1 MRASSYNIYVKLI
14 EDDAHLIIQ
23 GYTGAIDKVN
33 GAVYRYLQ
41 SEGKS
46 GSASASTVQ
55 HLEGRGYLTERSV
68 DEEREHVRKTAEI
81 IHRRNLQGAGFIF
94 APTFSCQLRCT
105 YCYEAPISHKE
116 DEASL
121 AVMTSEHVRSAYAA
135 IDEIV
140 DRFCKRP
147 PREVTLYGG
156 EPLMARNRDI
166 VREIVEEGVRRKL
179 RFRAITNGF
188 DLMEY
193 EDLLGIDKI
202 YFLQITLDGPEE
214 IHNKRRFARNG
225 QPTFKDICRGVQLA
239 LDRGCAVAL
248 RTNIDRSN
256 LNGLADLNEFYVD
269 MGWSRNS
276 KFHPYAYT
284 TYGESKENLLEP
296 MELLEASKGQ
306 IPRVE
311 GQRSIGTNF
320 GIDHC
325 FNSLLRSRT
334 IPLLRPIYC
343 RSNAGGYIFGP
354 DGHIYTCWDEVGLEE
369 GRIGRYLPDLV
380 WNEER
385 SKEWLSRSIANIPE
399 CLDCPYGLICGG
411 GCPRR
416 AKRTYGTMLKPYCH
430 QFRELFQYLV
440 PNIYQDQA
448 IAIEETGR
456 QVLDEGQDPCQ
467 EIPLQLPS

>member
-14 EDDAHLIIQ
+14 EDDAYLIIQ

-33 GAVYRYLQ
+33 RAVYRYLQ

-55 HLEGRGYLTERSV
+55 RLAGRGYLTERSV

-81 IHRRNLQGAGFIF
+81 IHRRSLKVAGFLF

-105 YCYEAPISHKE
+105 YCYEAPISHRE
-116 DEASL
+116 ESS
-121 AVMTSEHVRSAYAA
+121 AVMTSEQVRFAYAA

-140 DRFCKRP
+140 ERFGKRP
-147 PREVTLYGG
+147 PREATLYGG

-166 VREIVEEGVRRKL
+166 VKEIVEEGVHRKL
-179 RFRAITNGF
+179 RFRAITNGS
-188 DLMEY
+188 DLTEY
-193 EDLLGIDKI
+193 EDLLGVDKI

-214 IHNKRRFARNG
+214 IHNRRRFAKNG
-225 QPTFKDICRGVQLA
+225 RPTFKDICRGVQLA
-239 LDRGCAVAL
+239 LDRGCVVAL

-256 LNGLADLNEFYVD
+256 LKGLADLNQFYLD
-269 MGWSRNS
+269 MGWSRNP

-284 TYGESKENLLEP
+284 TYGEFKENLLEP
-296 MELLEASKGQ
+296 MELLEASKGL
-306 IPRVE
+306 IHRIE
-311 GQRSIGTNF
+311 GQRSIRTNF

-334 IPLLRPIYC
+334 IPPLRSIYC
-343 RSNAGGYIFGP
+343 RSSAGGYIFGP
-354 DGHIYTCWDEVGLEE
+354 DGYIYTCWDEVGLDE
-369 GRIGRYLPDLV
+369 GRIGRYLPHLV

-385 SKEWLSRSIANIPE
+385 SREWLNRSIVNIPE

-416 AKRTYGTMLKPYCH
+416 AKRTYGSMLKPYCH

-440 PNIYQDQA
+440 PTIYRDQA
-448 IAIEETGR
+448 RAIEKTGR
-456 QVLDEGQDPCQ
+456 QALDESQDPCQ
-467 EIPLQLPS
+467 ETPLQ